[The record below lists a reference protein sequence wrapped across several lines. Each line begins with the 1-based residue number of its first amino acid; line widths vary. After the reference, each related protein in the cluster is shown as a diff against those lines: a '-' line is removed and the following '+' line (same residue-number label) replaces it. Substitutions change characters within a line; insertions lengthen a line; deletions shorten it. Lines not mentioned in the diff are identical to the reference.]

1 MLFARAPGQAFKV
14 GLYLK
19 RGCLLAVSVA
29 AVLNRSEPEKEER
42 RGGME
47 GGKNG
52 RRKEDD
58 FEEKGGRRA
67 EDNDRCSNTF
77 DFKREPRV
85 REMERESVDAIAFNR
100 PLHKERFLSRL
111 PGALRT
117 SADWNNKYLCHGTLQ
132 TRRTLSFVTTS
143 RN

>member
-1 MLFARAPGQAFKV
+1 M
-14 GLYLK
+14 K
-19 RGCLLAVSVA
+19 R
-29 AVLNRSEPEKEER
+29 
-42 RGGME
+42 
-47 GGKNG
+47 
-52 RRKEDD
+52 RRKE
-58 FEEKGGRRA
+58 GRRREA
-67 EDNDRCSNTF
+67 KTEEGKRTTLRRKERGGQDNDRCSNTF